1 MEIPD
6 HLSCILRNLYAGQ
19 EATVG
24 TQHGTMDWFQIGK
37 GVHQGYTLSPC
48 LFNLYAEFTK
58 WNAGLGESQAGS
70 RFPREISTTSGMQ
83 MKPL

>member
-1 MEIPD
+1 MGISD
-6 HLSCILRNLYAGQ
+6 HFTWLLRNVYAGQ
-19 EATVG
+19 EAAVRNR
-24 TQHGTMDWFQIGK
+24 HGRTDWFKIGE
-37 GVHQGYTLSPC
+37 GVHQDCILSPS